1 MTLPHMN
8 LRPILRLTK
17 QHVRLSLTSRRHLM
31 NQKLNRRT
39 LAKAAC
45 ALASGTALRRISPA
59 LAQDATPQDEFA
71 LVKLPEGYQ
80 IEKVVD
86 GLTYPTSVV
95 WDNQDRLYVV
105 EAGGQFLEEP
115 PPARILCVE
124 DGQTTEVVNLTA
136 QGIADSVVGATWHNG
151 TFYIT
156 HRDAQDR
163 TGAVSRV
170 TPDGEITQV
179 FSGVI
184 DAQSEHS
191 LDEIRRGPD
200 GRMYVATGGAANSA
214 VVGVDNA
221 PFVERSPDLRATV
234 CRDIVLTGQ
243 NFKTSD
249 FRTEDPNDTVLTG
262 AFVPFETETTP
273 GQVIEATNPCG
284 SSILVFDPESDNPE
298 GTLEMYA
305 WGFRH
310 VIGFAWNQAGEMFAS
325 ANSYDVRGS
334 RPVKDEAEATYRVQ
348 EGAWYGWP
356 DFSAALEPLT
366 DPKFDV
372 PNALQAPVYV
382 GGELQ
387 DKGLGFLID
396 HKASGLEPPDP
407 SLVLGLHEYQS
418 SPTKLDVAPES
429 WGELAGQL
437 FVAEWGD
444 LAPETNPLQEGRPG
458 YRVVRIDPGTGQVAP
473 FVFNAQP
480 GPASEQDALGEGIER
495 PFDVKFGPDGAMYV
509 VDYGVARVNQ
519 ARIEQGQVPY
529 EFPPQTGTVWRI
541 TPSDDGNDL
550 SVEGTP
556 AAMASTATVTVEI
569 VDFAFE
575 PAELLVTTG
584 TTVTW
589 TNVGEQPHTATAE
602 DGSFDTGVLTTDKRA
617 SHTFTEPG
625 TYPYVCTLHGNTMQA
640 VLVVT

>member
-1 MTLPHMN
+1 MMDH
-8 LRPILRLTK
+8 
-17 QHVRLSLTSRRHLM
+17 
-31 NQKLNRRT
+31 KLNRRT
-39 LAKAAC
+39 FAKTAGVLAG
-45 ALASGTALRRISPA
+45 GTALGQISLA
-59 LAQDATPQDEFA
+59 AAQDATPQVDFP
-71 LVKLPEGYQ
+71 LVELPEGYR

-124 DGQTTEVVNLTA
+124 AGQATEVVNLTA
-136 QGIADSVVGATWHNG
+136 KGIADSVVGATWHNG

-170 TPDGEITQV
+170 TLEGEVTQV
-179 FSGVI
+179 FNGVI
-184 DAQSEHS
+184 DAQFEHN
-191 LDEIRRGPD
+191 LDEIRLGPD
-200 GRMYVATGGAANSA
+200 RRMYVASGGAANSA

-234 CRDIVLTGQ
+234 CQDIVLTGQ
-243 NFKTSD
+243 NFQTPD

-262 AFVPFETETTP
+262 AFVPFGTETTP
-273 GQVIEATNPCG
+273 GQVIEGTNPCG
-284 SSILVFDPESDNPE
+284 SSILVFDPDDPE
-298 GTLEMYA
+298 TTLETYA

-310 VIGFAWNQAGEMFAS
+310 VIGFAWSEDGEMFAS
-325 ANSYDVRGS
+325 VNSYDVRGS
-334 RPVKDEAEATYRVQ
+334 RPVKDEAEATYRVK
-348 EGAWYGWP
+348 EGTWYGWP

-372 PNALQAPVYV
+372 PDTLQVPVYI
-382 GGELQ
+382 GGDLQ
-387 DKGLGFLID
+387 YKGLGFLID
-396 HKASGLEPPDP
+396 HEASGLEPPDP
-407 SLVLGLHEYQS
+407 SLVLGLHAYQS
-418 SPTKLDVAPES
+418 SPTKLDVAPGS

-437 FVAEWGD
+437 FVSEWGD
-444 LAPETNPLQEGRPG
+444 LAPETNPFQDERPG
-458 YRVVRIDPGTGQVAP
+458 YRVVRIDPATGQVEP

-509 VDYGVARVNQ
+509 VDYGVARVNE
-519 ARIEQGQVPY
+519 ARTEQVQVPY
-529 EFPPQTGTVWRI
+529 EFPPQTGMIWRI
-541 TPSDDGNDL
+541 TPPDAGNNLSDDAA
-550 SVEGTP
+550 TP
-556 AAMASTATVTVEI
+556 AAGASETTAAVEI
-569 VDFAFE
+569 VDYAFN
-575 PAELLVTTG
+575 PAELEVAAG

-589 TNVGEQPHTATAE
+589 TNVGGQPHTATAE
-602 DGSFDTGVLTTDKRA
+602 NGSFDTGVLTTDKRA

-625 TYPYVCTLHGNTMQA
+625 TYPYVCALHESTMQA

>member
-1 MTLPHMN
+1 MNFPHMN
-8 LRPILRLTK
+8 RRAILQLGAIGGVVAGPAAPLLLPRGGIAAN
-17 QHVRLSLTSRRHLM
+17 HLSQRV
-31 NQKLNRRT
+31 
-39 LAKAAC
+39 AAQ
-45 ALASGTALRRISPA
+45 R
-59 LAQDATPQDEFA
+59 DEFP
-71 LVKLPEGYQ
+71 LVELPEGFE
-80 IEKVVD
+80 IERVAD

-95 WDNQDRLYVV
+95 WDNDDRLHVV

-115 PPARILCVE
+115 PPARILRVE
-124 DGQTTEVVNLTA
+124 DGQVTEVVDLTA
-136 QGIADSVVGATWHNG
+136 KGIADSVVGATWHNG

-170 TPDGEITQV
+170 TPDGEVTQV

-191 LDEIRRGPD
+191 LDEIRLGPD
-200 GRMYVATGGAANSA
+200 GRMYVASGGAANSA

-243 NFKTSD
+243 NFKTPD
-249 FRTEDPNDTVLTG
+249 FRTEDPDDTVLTG
-262 AFVPFETETTP
+262 AFVPFGTETTP
-273 GQVIEATNPCG
+273 GQVIEATDPCG
-284 SSILVFDPESDNPE
+284 SSILAFDPGDPE
-298 GTLEMYA
+298 GTLETYA

-310 VIGFAWNQAGEMFAS
+310 VIGFAWNEAGEMFAS

-334 RPVKDEAEATYRVQ
+334 RPVKDEAEATYRVE

-372 PNALQAPVYV
+372 PDALQAPVYV

-387 DKGLGFLID
+387 DTGLSFLID
-396 HKASGLEPPDP
+396 HEASGLEPPDP
-407 SLVLGLHEYQS
+407 ALVLGLHDYQS

-444 LAPETNPLQEGRPG
+444 LAPETNPLQDERPG
-458 YRVVRIDPGTGQVAP
+458 YRVVRIDPGTGQVEP

-529 EFPPQTGTVWRI
+529 EFPPQTGAIWRI
-541 TPSDDGNDL
+541 TPSHGGNGSSDNE
-550 SVEGTP
+550 EGTP
-556 AAMASTATVTVEI
+556 AASASKTTVTVEI

-575 PAELLVTTG
+575 PAELEVTAG

-589 TNVGEQPHTATAE
+589 TNVGGQPHTATAE

-625 TYPYVCTLHGNTMQA
+625 TYPYVCTLHESTMQA

>member
-1 MTLPHMN
+1 MIRRSMRFRASATL
-8 LRPILRLTK
+8 
-17 QHVRLSLTSRRHLM
+17 VLM
-31 NQKLNRRT
+31 LVAL
-39 LAKAAC
+39 LAA
-45 ALASGTALRRISPA
+45 PA
-59 LAQDATPQDEFA
+59 LVVQRASAQQDEFP
-71 LVKLPEGYQ
+71 LVKLPEGFE
-80 IEKVVD
+80 IERVVD

-115 PPARILCVE
+115 PPARILRVE
-124 DGQTTEVVNLTA
+124 DGKASEAVNLTA
-136 QGIADSVVGATWHNG
+136 KGVADSVVGATWHDG

-170 TPDGEITQV
+170 TLDGEVTQV

-191 LDEIRRGPD
+191 LDEIRLGPD
-200 GRMYVATGGAANSA
+200 GRLYVASGGAANSA
-214 VVGVDNA
+214 VVGLDNA
-221 PFVERSPDLRATV
+221 PFVERSPDLRATA
-234 CRDIVLTGQ
+234 CQDIVLTGQ
-243 NFKTSD
+243 NFETPD
-249 FRTEDPNDTVLTG
+249 FRTEDPDDTVLTG
-262 AFVPFETETTP
+262 AFVPFGTETKP
-273 GQVIEATNPCG
+273 GETIEATDPCG
-284 SSILVFDPESDNPE
+284 SSILAFDPDDPE

-310 VIGFAWNQAGEMFAS
+310 VIGFAWNADGELFAS

-334 RPVKDEAEATYRVQ
+334 RPVKDEAEATYRVE

-372 PNALQAPVYV
+372 PDALQSPVYV

-387 DKGLGFLID
+387 DKELGFVID
-396 HKASGLEPPDP
+396 HEASGLEPPDP

-429 WGELAGQL
+429 WGELAGQV

-444 LAPETNPLQEGRPG
+444 LAPETNPLQDERPG
-458 YRVVRIDPGTGQVAP
+458 YRVVRIDPATGQVEP

-480 GPASEQDALGEGIER
+480 GPASEQDASGEGVER

-519 ARIEQGQVPY
+519 ARVEQGQVPY
-529 EFPPQTGTVWRI
+529 EFPPQTGAVWRI
-541 TPSDDGNDL
+541 TPPDNGESRNGLSDD
-550 SVEGTP
+550 EGTP
-556 AAMASTATVTVEI
+556 VADSMDGGTVTVDI
-569 VDFAFE
+569 GDNFYE
-575 PAELLVTTG
+575 PELVTVPVG
-584 TTVTW
+584 GSVTW
-589 TNVGEQPHTATAE
+589 TNGGAEPHTATARDRE
-602 DGSFDTGVLTTDKRA
+602 VLQSDALKQGEPYTE
-617 SHTFTEPG
+617 TFEAAG
-625 TYPYVCTLHGNTMQA
+625 TYEYFCEFHPNMKGT
-640 VLVVT
+640 VVVQ